1 MKNEKWKEKLTP
13 YDAELFVMVESL
25 TGKPCT
31 PHCGGGFYYIEAN
44 YEAHPDPQYILAMW
58 DAICG
63 RLGDRLIMIWDD
75 PNKQC
80 LMARIRFSK
89 DKYPALYGKQEENKP
104 HYYCAN
110 VYHPKEAK
118 DGWCNALCVTWGNL
132 ERLIEFVGGGEME
145 ASEDGKTIFHFL
157 NYPSR
162 VFVHASEG
170 DYIVNMENT
179 SGFVVM
185 SAEEFARTYEELPF

>member
-13 YDAELFVMVESL
+13 YDAELFAMVESL
-25 TGKPCT
+25 TGEPCI

-44 YEAHPDPQYILAMW
+44 YKAHPDPQYILAMW

-63 RLGDRLIMIWDD
+63 RLGDRLITIWDD

-80 LMARIRFSK
+80 LIARIRFSK
-89 DKYPALYGKQEENKP
+89 EKYPAIYGTQKKKKP
-104 HYYCAN
+104 NYYSGI
-110 VYHPKEAK
+110 VYHPIKAK
-118 DGWCNALCVTWGNL
+118 DGWCNALCVSLDYL

-145 ASEDGKTIFHFL
+145 TSDAGTIFHFL

-162 VFVHASEG
+162 VFVHAREG
-170 DYIVNMENT
+170 DYIVNRENT

-185 SAEEFARTYEELPF
+185 SAEEFAATYEELPF